1 MAQANQVPFTP
12 ANVRRPPSH
21 PAARYVEQ
29 PPADTTQPVAPQ
41 VTPSQPTTQV
51 SPQPAPQPY
60 QAPISQTT
68 PQPAPQPYQAPMPQP
83 VQQAAPAAWDI
94 NVWQQQQAELQ
105 RQMATQQQQY
115 AQQLQARQ
123 AELEAAQRRIAEFEQ
138 AQAQAAL
145 SNLTDIDLQGLEHVD
160 SDVAQEIR
168 DKILAPVINRV
179 TQATEARLAQA
190 TTLANNALE
199 ANSSTMTKWQEEQQ
213 RARTADL
220 NRAITAR
227 HPDVERVIASPEYSA
242 FMAQVIPGTLVTRGS
257 QIEAAYK
264 AGNADFV
271 NQMLDEF
278 KGGQPGFA
286 QIATPPINQVA
297 ATTGVSTEG
306 ASFTYADLDDA
317 KYKLSR
323 REMTHEEYRNFL
335 AEFEAA
341 EAQGRVH

>member
-1 MAQANQVPFTP
+1 MAQANQVPFIP
-12 ANVRRPPSH
+12 ANVRKPPSH
-21 PAARYVEQ
+21 PAAVHAAQ
-29 PPADTTQPVAPQ
+29 TVVDPTQPVTPQVPQAQPVPQAYSAPTYQATPQQVPQQAPQ
-41 VTPSQPTTQV
+41 QV
-51 SPQPAPQPY
+51 PQQVP
-60 QAPISQTT
+60 
-68 PQPAPQPYQAPMPQP
+68 
-83 VQQAAPAAWDI
+83 QAAPAAWDI
-94 NVWQQQQAELQ
+94 SVWQQQQAEMQ
-105 RQMATQQQQY
+105 RQMAAQQQQY
-115 AQQLQARQ
+115 TQQLQARQ
-123 AELEAAQRRIAEFEQ
+123 AELEAAQRRISEFEQ

-168 DKILAPVINRV
+168 DKILVPVINRV

-190 TTLANNALE
+190 TTLANTALE
-199 ANSSTMTKWQEEQQ
+199 ANSSTLTKWQEEQQ

-264 AGNADFV
+264 SGNADFV

-278 KGGQPGFA
+278 KGVQPGFA
-286 QIATPPINQVA
+286 QIATPPINQVV
-297 ATTGVSTEG
+297 ATTGASADG
-306 ASFTYADLDDA
+306 ASFTYADLDEA

-335 AEFEAA
+335 AEFDEA